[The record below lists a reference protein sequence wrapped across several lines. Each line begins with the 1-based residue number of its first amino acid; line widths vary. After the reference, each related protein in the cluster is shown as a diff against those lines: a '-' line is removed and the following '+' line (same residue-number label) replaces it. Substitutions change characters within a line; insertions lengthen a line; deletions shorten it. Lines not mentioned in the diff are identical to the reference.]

1 VKNLKA
7 RFDARF
13 EIYVLVWS
21 SFELPDGALAE
32 RRITRQIVGVEDRAH
47 AAQRVPG
54 DGGDLRF
61 GAAGDRQ
68 PGDGGA
74 A

>member
-1 VKNLKA
+1 MDSWESVGS
-7 RFDARF
+7 
-13 EIYVLVWS
+13 VCS
-21 SFELPDGALAE
+21 PFELRDRALGQ
-32 RRITRQIVGVEDRAH
+32 RRIAREIVRIEDRAH